1 MKEISE
7 KKSETEN
14 EVLHSAQTLIEPS
27 IFYRFDSTGFNS
39 FGVLIDSSTQSLR
52 KSYYRQAPVC
62 VSTRDIICLI

>member
-27 IFYRFDSTGFNS
+27 IFYRFDSTGFNAEHS
-39 FGVLIDSSTQSLR
+39 PPTSLINSERIL
-52 KSYYRQAPVC
+52 A
-62 VSTRDIICLI
+62 